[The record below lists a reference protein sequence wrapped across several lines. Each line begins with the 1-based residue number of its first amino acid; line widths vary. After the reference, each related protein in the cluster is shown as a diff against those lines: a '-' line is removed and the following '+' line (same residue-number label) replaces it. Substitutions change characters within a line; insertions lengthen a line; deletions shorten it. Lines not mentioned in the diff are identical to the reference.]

1 MASLALYRKYRP
13 KRWEEVIGQQAVVR
27 TLRNAIASEHI
38 GHAYLFAGPRGTG
51 KTTTA
56 RLLAKAVNCLD
67 PDPEKRPCDRCE
79 HCQSLDEGRFLDLVE
94 IDAASN
100 TSVDDVRD
108 LRDKIAF
115 MPNEGRYRVYII
127 DEVHMLSTAAFN
139 ALLKT
144 LEEPPSHVIFVLAT
158 TEVHKVPAT
167 VLSRCQ
173 RFDFRRIPVSEIT
186 GELESVVAAEGIQ
199 AEGEALR
206 LIARQATGSMR
217 DALSLLDQL
226 ASSGEP
232 VTLGFAQAM
241 LGMSTPE
248 TAVHLADALIAKD
261 ALAGLEVIHEA
272 ADQGSEPRQLAR
284 QVVDYLRALL
294 LISLGSEDQVDAT
307 PEELEHMQR
316 QAHALGLTTLLP
328 AVQAF
333 NQAASQ
339 PASPWQPT
347 LALELALMQ
356 VLAGQH
362 QVVPVEAEENHRPS
376 LGSQIPAPSEPEAG
390 PAEVPQAPVVAGRGI
405 AEETPGEATIAATRA
420 GPADATPEGEAER
433 PVAAEGA
440 AAEAPAG
447 GEEAGR
453 VRAPGELT
461 FEILQEAWPRVRSEV
476 KKHRSQTEA
485 LLNSVRAVAI
495 RNGELVLTFA
505 SEVLRSK
512 MEQPENIKAVQ
523 KALQAVLGE
532 ELGIRC
538 VVAPRGRRGDASNPP
553 IEGGG
558 MVDEALKLGGK
569 IVDHD

>member
-1 MASLALYRKYRP
+1 MAALALYRKYRP

-38 GHAYLFAGPRGTG
+38 GHAYLFSGPRGTG

-79 HCQSLDEGRFLDLVE
+79 HCRSLDEGRFLDLVE

-186 GELESVVAAEGIQ
+186 AELESIVGAEGIQ
-199 AEGEALR
+199 ADGEALR

-232 VTLGFAQAM
+232 VTLDFAQAM

-248 TAVHLADALIAKD
+248 TAVHLADALITKD

-272 ADQGSEPRQLAR
+272 VDQGSEPRQLAR

-294 LISLGSEDQVDAT
+294 LISLGSEEQVDAT
-307 PEELEHMQR
+307 PEDLERMQR

-328 AVQAF
+328 ALQAF

-362 QVVPVEAEENHRPS
+362 EVVPVEAEENHRAG
-376 LGSQIPAPSEPEAG
+376 LTSQSQALEQPEAR
-390 PAEVPQAPVVAGRGI
+390 PAGAAQAPVVSGRS
-405 AEETPGEATIAATRA
+405 
-420 GPADATPEGEAER
+420 
-433 PVAAEGA
+433 VAEGTPVEA
-440 AAEAPAG
+440 AILAAEAGA
-447 GEEAGR
+447 EAAAPEGNPER
-453 VRAPGELT
+453 PIRAETTAVEAQTAEVETGSGHPPGELT
-461 FEILQEAWPRVRSEV
+461 FEVLQEAWPRIRAEV
-476 KKHRSQTEA
+476 KRRRSQTEA
-485 LLNSVRAVAI
+485 LLNSVRGVAI

-512 MEQPENIKAVQ
+512 MEQPENIKALQ
-523 KALQAVLGE
+523 EALRVVLGE

-538 VVAPRGRRGDASNPP
+538 AAAPRGHRADASNPP

>member
-1 MASLALYRKYRP
+1 MAALALYRKYRP

-38 GHAYLFAGPRGTG
+38 GHAYLFSGPRGTG

-79 HCQSLDEGRFLDLVE
+79 HCRSLDEGRFLDLVE

-186 GELESVVAAEGIQ
+186 AELESIVGAEGIQ
-199 AEGEALR
+199 ADGEALR

-232 VTLGFAQAM
+232 VTLDFAQAM

-248 TAVHLADALIAKD
+248 TAVHLADALITKD

-272 ADQGSEPRQLAR
+272 VDQGSEPRQLAR

-294 LISLGSEDQVDAT
+294 LISLGSEEQVDAT
-307 PEELEHMQR
+307 PEDLERMQR

-328 AVQAF
+328 ALQAF

-362 QVVPVEAEENHRPS
+362 EVVPVEAEENHRAG
-376 LGSQIPAPSEPEAG
+376 LTSQSQALERPEAR
-390 PAEVPQAPVVAGRGI
+390 PAGAAQAPVVSGRS
-405 AEETPGEATIAATRA
+405 
-420 GPADATPEGEAER
+420 
-433 PVAAEGA
+433 VAEGTPVEA
-440 AAEAPAG
+440 AILAAEAGA
-447 GEEAGR
+447 EAAAPEGNPER
-453 VRAPGELT
+453 PIRAETTAVEAQTAEVETGSGHPPGELT
-461 FEILQEAWPRVRSEV
+461 FEVLQEAWPRIRAEV
-476 KKHRSQTEA
+476 KRRRSQTEA
-485 LLNSVRAVAI
+485 LLNSVRGVAI

-512 MEQPENIKAVQ
+512 MEQPENIKALQ
-523 KALQAVLGE
+523 EALRVVLGE

-538 VVAPRGRRGDASNPP
+538 AAAPRGHRADASNPP